1 MNVLCQRMVVDEN
14 SIPLVKQTFKSG
26 SHKGRY
32 FYQHGDHPFF
42 SLVYTCRC
50 FTGVIACLI
59 NQGKNVKRIQAV
71 KVVISW
77 DWAPHCKLFLQNY
90 WISGCICH

>member
-1 MNVLCQRMVVDEN
+1 MVADEN

-32 FYQHGDHPFF
+32 FYQQGRSSLF
-42 SLVYTCRC
+42 SLFYTCRY

-59 NQGKNVKRIQAV
+59 NQGKNVKRIKWLKLQLIGTGESACV
-71 KVVISW
+71 APCVVLVIN
-77 DWAPHCKLFLQNY
+77 DNPYGLMFALR
-90 WISGCICH
+90 